1 MTWNYHFDFYCIYIV
16 VGVVVINV
24 YMEFQWFWEMH
35 ILILFFWV
43 EVIWRLCKIFF
54 IKICWY
60 RDVDER
66 RMIRS
71 YLIWNCWIILIIQ
84 VICLGIVAMIL
95 INNCQKV
102 FISSSSDINWS
113 FNLNLSKILNKL
125 VMKICIWIRFN
136 FFLYR
141 CSISF
146 LKNKSN
152 FV

>member
-1 MTWNYHFDFYCIYIV
+1 MTWNYHFDFYYIYYCWCRSDKYLHGISMV
-16 VGVVVINV
+16 
-24 YMEFQWFWEMH
+24 WEMH

-84 VICLGIVAMIL
+84 VVICLGIVAMIL

-136 FFLYR
+136 FFYTGAVYH
-141 CSISF
+141 F
-146 LKNKSN
+146 
-152 FV
+152 

>member
-71 YLIWNCWIILIIQ
+71 YLIWNYWIMLIIQ
-84 VICLGIVAMIL
+84 VVIYLGIVAMIL

-102 FISSSSDINWS
+102 FISSSSDIN
-113 FNLNLSKILNKL
+113 FVIGPL
-125 VMKICIWIRFN
+125 IWI
-136 FFLYR
+136 FLRSWISSWWKFAYESDLIF
-141 CSISF
+141 SIPVQYIIS
-146 LKNKSN
+146 KE
-152 FV
+152 